1 MIHAPGTARLWTG
14 SFSNFANTFGTDLFC
29 ALWVAKNE
37 SPMARIR
44 GPFWADAV
52 EAVMQKVIARTF
64 KKYVM

>member
-1 MIHAPGTARLWTG
+1 MIHAPRTARFWTG
-14 SFSNFANTFGTDLFC
+14 SFSNFASIFGTALFW

-37 SPMARIR
+37 SPMARMR

-52 EAVMQKVIARTF
+52 EAVIQKAIARIF